1 MDLLKAFEFLMKK
14 DIRVMVTSGG
24 KELIEVTGRDGNID
38 LSIKDED
45 TTIELVRELRKWK
58 S

>member
-1 MDLLKAFEFLMKK
+1 MDLLKAFEFLMEK
-14 DIRVMVTSGG
+14 DMGVRITLGG

-38 LSIKDED
+38 LSIKDKD
-45 TTIELVRELRKWK
+45 ATMELVREMRKWR